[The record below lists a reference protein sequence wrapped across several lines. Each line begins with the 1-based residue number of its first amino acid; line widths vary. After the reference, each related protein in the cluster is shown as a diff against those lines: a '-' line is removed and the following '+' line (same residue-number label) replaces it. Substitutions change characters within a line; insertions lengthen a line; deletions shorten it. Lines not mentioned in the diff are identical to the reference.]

1 MDSLTHFHSRNV
13 YFYIHFSNNLKVTAL
28 DMFFKKIW
36 VHTPVKSH
44 LITRFQML
52 TFGFSCQA
60 ILKVDS
66 PVLYDVDFKRSFFR
80 LWFLVLVAM
89 FVNKGHIDATVI
101 VL

>member
-1 MDSLTHFHSRNV
+1 M
-13 YFYIHFSNNLKVTAL
+13 
-28 DMFFKKIW
+28 
-36 VHTPVKSH
+36 
-44 LITRFQML
+44 LI
-52 TFGFSCQA
+52 FGFSCQA

-89 FVNKGHIDATVI
+89 FVNKGHVDATVI